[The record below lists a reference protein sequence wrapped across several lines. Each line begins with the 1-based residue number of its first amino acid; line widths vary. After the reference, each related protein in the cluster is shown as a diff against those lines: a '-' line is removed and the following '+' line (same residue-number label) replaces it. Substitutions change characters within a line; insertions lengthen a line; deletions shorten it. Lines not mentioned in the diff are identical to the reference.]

1 MRRVGGR
8 EIVSK
13 QEAKDLEKFAVV
25 VLLQPRYN
33 R

>member
-1 MRRVGGR
+1 MDLRWL